1 MLIDWFTVVA
11 QVINFLIL
19 VWLLKRFL
27 YKPVLTA
34 IDAREKRIADQLQDA
49 EKKKADALKEQAEFQ
64 HKKEELEQHRV
75 ALLAEATNE
84 AKIEREKLITAARKD
99 AGALQAKL
107 EKASYD
113 ELESLKGKVGTFVQ
127 KEVFSLARKA
137 LTDLSG
143 MSLEDRIADVFVRRL
158 NEMNDQ
164 ERSELKQTLLASTKS
179 PVVRS
184 AFDLPEAQ
192 KAAVEAALKTL
203 LGDDTKIAFETKPE
217 LIGGMELISNG
228 QKIAWSISDY
238 LGDLAAGL
246 DKLVQSKS
254 AAASMP
260 PEALPHAA

>member
-1 MLIDWFTVVA
+1 MLIDWFTVAA
-11 QVINFLIL
+11 QVINFLVL

-34 IDAREKRIADQLQDA
+34 IDAREKRIADQLQEA
-49 EKKKADALKEQAEFQ
+49 EKKKADALKEQADFQ
-64 HKKEELEQHRV
+64 HKNEELEQHRI
-75 ALLAEATNE
+75 ALLADATNA
-84 AKIEREKLITAARKD
+84 AKTEREKLIATARQD
-99 AGALQAKL
+99 AGTLQAKL

-127 KEVFSLARKA
+127 REVFSLARKA

-143 MSLEDRIADVFVRRL
+143 TNLENRIADVFVSRL
-158 NEMNDQ
+158 NEMNEKQ
-164 ERSELKQTLLASTKS
+164 RGELKQTLSSTKS

-184 AFDLPEAQ
+184 AFDLPEPQ
-192 KAAVEAALKTL
+192 KAAVEAALKPLVGET
-203 LGDDTKIAFETKPE
+203 TKIDFETKSE

-246 DKLVQSKS
+246 DDLVQSKS

-260 PEALPHAA
+260 PKALPHAA